1 VDAVQ
6 VVSVFG
12 CVKWNVLRPQGHQT
26 VRRRSAFRLWR
37 TEAAAYI
44 GISPSKL
51 DQLVNAGW
59 LPKPFKLDG
68 YTALRCDR
76 EGKKGEYF
84 EWDRFLR

>member
-12 CVKWNVLRPQGHQT
+12 CVKWSVLRPQGHQT

-37 TEAAAYI
+37 TETAAYI

-68 YTALRCDR
+68 YTALRSHGDR
-76 EGKKGEYF
+76 EGEKG
-84 EWDRFLR
+84 RIL